1 MLPDWLPADAW
12 GKFVAFRR
20 AGSGKRK
27 FTEHAEQLL
36 LDDLVLLRNEGNDP
50 VKVIE
55 QSIKRGWTGLFK
67 ISGQRHEAQM
77 QVSRDEARA
86 AAAASI
92 GLGARSHDHDIA
104 TIDADFRRID

>member
-1 MLPDWLPADAW
+1 MPADAW
-12 GKFVAFRR
+12 GKFVAFRK
-20 AGSGKRK
+20 AGNGKRK

-36 LDDLVLLRNEGNDP
+36 LEDLAVLRSEGNDP

-67 ISGQRHEAQM
+67 ISGQRHESQV

-92 GLGARSHDHDIA
+92 GLGARPYDHDIT